1 MRSYVFKMTDKW
13 QINSLT
19 ISLINNG
26 MVVKYDL
33 NENSK
38 INLVFPRWIYYWK
51 YSLGLIERS
60 ILISMIKNFILT
72 KQINEKM
79 KMILNL
85 NFVFDLQN
93 CCVNKIKYRCISFK
107 PLTQAQIQIVSN
119 QNRRNNGLDKH
130 K

>member
-38 INLVFPRWIYYWK
+38 INLAFPRWIYY
-51 YSLGLIERS
+51 
-60 ILISMIKNFILT
+60 
-72 KQINEKM
+72 
-79 KMILNL
+79 
-85 NFVFDLQN
+85 
-93 CCVNKIKYRCISFK
+93 
-107 PLTQAQIQIVSN
+107 
-119 QNRRNNGLDKH
+119 
-130 K
+130 